1 LPKPIIFSAKAAAA
15 GRGTGADFDGYGAP
29 TLSIASIKTDH
40 WSGLGDKT
48 RLVFPVFPARR
59 LHPLRWKSFLS
70 RGIVPLAFNQELE
83 MSIAATMSDT
93 RTAGSKMRSI
103 VFASSVGTIIEWY
116 DFLIYATAAALVFNK
131 AFFPTIDPLAG
142 TLAALGTYAVG
153 FLARPLGGALFGH
166 FGDRLGRKS
175 MLVLTMFIM
184 GLSTF
189 CIGLLPN
196 YASIGVLAPI
206 LLILLRIIQGI
217 GLGGEWG
224 GASLMVI
231 EHSPA
236 DKRGFYGSF
245 VQIGFPIGLVLAT
258 LVFALA
264 TKLPEADFQAWGWRI
279 PFLASIVLLAL
290 GTFIRSRVPETPVF
304 ERMKATDSF
313 SKNPVG
319 EAVSKNFKT
328 FLIAVG
334 LKLSEVSWVYM
345 LTVFVVV
352 YATTKLALPK
362 QLLLDAVMYAA
373 LFELIALPMFGWL
386 SDKIGRRPFF
396 ILGAIFTMAFAFPL
410 FWMLETKSVAM
421 VTIAIIIAM
430 NFGHGM
436 MFGLESTYF
445 PELFGPR
452 VRYSGASFGF
462 QVAAAIGGGFS
473 PIIATALVGYFGGT
487 TGVSVMMI
495 GIALLTLWAALA
507 ARETKDEA
515 LIG

>member
-1 LPKPIIFSAKAAAA
+1 
-15 GRGTGADFDGYGAP
+15 
-29 TLSIASIKTDH
+29 
-40 WSGLGDKT
+40 
-48 RLVFPVFPARR
+48 
-59 LHPLRWKSFLS
+59 
-70 RGIVPLAFNQELE
+70 

-93 RTAGSKMRSI
+93 RAAGSKMRSI

-175 MLVLTMFIM
+175 MLVATMFLM

-206 LLILLRIIQGI
+206 LLILLRIVQGI

-231 EHSPA
+231 EHAPA
-236 DKRGFYGSF
+236 DKRGFYGAF
-245 VQIGFPIGLVLAT
+245 VQIGFPIGLVLAS
-258 LVFALA
+258 LVFALV

-290 GTFIRSRVPETPVF
+290 GTFIRSKIPETPVF
-304 ERMKATDSF
+304 ERMRETAAF
-313 SKNPVG
+313 SKNPVAEVMG
-319 EAVSKNFKT
+319 KNFKT

-352 YATTKLALPK
+352 YATTTLALPK
-362 QLLLDAVMYAA
+362 QMLLDAVLYAA
-373 LFELIALPMFGWL
+373 LFEVVTLPLFGFL
-386 SDKIGRRPFF
+386 SDKVGRRPFF
-396 ILGAIFTMAFAFPL
+396 ILGALFTIAFAFPL

-421 VTIAIIIAM
+421 VTLAIIIAM

-495 GIALLTLWAALA
+495 GIALITLWAALV